1 MYSLH
6 RNVLRRSRLAAA
18 AALVVAATSGL
29 TVAGDKTRLAALDA
43 EGPTGRQTLTFGVV
57 PQQSAS
63 RLARTWGPLL
73 ARLSEDL
80 GVTIKFVTTKDI
92 PTFEACLAAGAY
104 DFVYMNPVHYT
115 IFSEAQGYTA
125 LARQANKRLRGLIV
139 VRKDSA
145 IETLD
150 DLDGAHV
157 AFPSPGAFGASVVP
171 RAEMLGRGINFTP
184 DYVKS
189 HDSVYRAVV
198 AGLVP
203 AGGGVLRTF
212 NAISPE
218 LRDQLRVIY
227 QTQEYTPHAIASH
240 REIPEE
246 LSIALQVALLEINTT
261 APDLVASVGMN
272 GFETATDEDWDD
284 VRALE
289 LTEHDTGISTEGSVT
304 CPSG

>member
-1 MYSLH
+1 MYSVH
-6 RNVLRRSRLAAA
+6 RKVVRKSTTAVA
-18 AALVVAATSGL
+18 AALILAATNGPANSDE
-29 TVAGDKTRLAALDA
+29 TTRLAALEA
-43 EGPTGRQTLTFGVV
+43 EAPTQQQTLTFGIV

-73 ARLSEDL
+73 AQLSEDL
-80 GVTIKFVTTKDI
+80 GVTIKFETTRDI

-115 IFSEAQGYTA
+115 IFSDAEGYTA
-125 LARQANKRLRGLIV
+125 LARQLNKRLRGLIV
-139 VRKDSA
+139 VRKDST
-145 IETLD
+145 IETLE
-150 DLDGAHV
+150 DLNGANV

-171 RAEMLGRGINFTP
+171 RAEMLGRGISFTP

-189 HDSVYRAVV
+189 HDSVYRAVA

-218 LRDQLRVIY
+218 LRDQLKVIY
-227 QTQEYTPHAIASH
+227 RTQEYTPHAIASH

-246 LSIALQVALLEINTT
+246 LSSALQSALLEMSTS
-261 APDLVASVGMN
+261 APALVASVGMN
-272 GFETATDEDWDD
+272 GFETAADQDWDD

-289 LTEHDTGISTEGSVT
+289 LTEHDTGISAEVSLT